1 MNWSQYSTL
10 KSAGSISFAKKKQT
24 TREAVA
30 EVKAVDAVEWEG
42 KPTDDNTVA
51 EIKSFM
57 DTNSIDYSAGDS
69 KSELLGKIPA
79 YKKNAV
85 IGQPSQPKQ
94 EREYIALVSKQW
106 DSGTG
111 EALTDSI
118 HEYSL
123 YDLEREK
130 KHYDSEIAR
139 AKAQSDELAK
149 AIADFKKV

>member
-1 MNWSQYSTL
+1 MNWSNYSTL
-10 KSAGSISFAKKKQT
+10 KSAGSVSFAKQKQT

-69 KSELLGKIPA
+69 KSDLLGKIPA
-79 YKKNAV
+79 YKKDAV
-85 IGQPSQPKQ
+85 PGVPGQPKE
-94 EREYIALVSKQW
+94 EREYVAMVSKQW
-106 DSGTG
+106 NSATG
-111 EALTDSI
+111 EALADSSR
-118 HEYSL
+118 EYSL
-123 YDLEREK
+123 SDLEREK
-130 KHYDSEIAR
+130 ERYDRDMAQ

>member
-10 KSAGSISFAKKKQT
+10 KSAGSVSFAKQKET

-69 KSELLGKIPA
+69 KSDLLGKIPA

-85 IGQPSQPKQ
+85 SGQPAEPKE

-106 DSGTG
+106 NSATG
-111 EALTDSI
+111 EALADSI
-118 HEYSL
+118 REYNLSQ
-123 YDLEREK
+123 LEGEK
-130 KHYDSEIAR
+130 KRYDSDMAR

>member
-10 KSAGSISFAKKKQT
+10 KSAGSVSFAKQKQT

-57 DTNSIDYSAGDS
+57 DTNSIAYFAGDS
-69 KSELLGKIPA
+69 KSVLLGMIPA
-79 YKKNAV
+79 YKKDAV
-85 IGQPSQPKQ
+85 IGRPAEPKE
-94 EREYIALVSKQW
+94 EREYVVLVSKHF
-106 DSGTG
+106 DGSTG
-111 EALTDSI
+111 EALADSNL
-118 HEYSL
+118 EYSL
-123 YDLEREK
+123 SQLEREK
-130 KHYDSEIAR
+130 ARYDDDMAK

-149 AIADFKKV
+149 VIADFKKV